1 VTGRPM
7 RDFCLITTYVELA
20 KLGVRPLRDIFEI
33 DFKGTPVTDEVTEV
47 HEAEVLQLNREKE

>member
-1 VTGRPM
+1 M